1 MPCPLGGGSGRAA
14 TTPPA
19 QSAARVMIGLW
30 LPKPARRF
38 ARRDGSQREP
48 FKRPDMS
55 RSQSRSLNCSIKAV
69 REICGRSVLNNV
81 KGTIRTEAEV
91 HEIGA
96 DRCPSRQI
104 RRGLYHVG
112 PARSALDHNPRAAIL
127 VWRLQDAESRPREQ
141 NGHHVAMV
149 EPRGHIQAR
158 SLDCADL
165 ALDAQTVRRIAHR
178 VIPRQRIR
186 RRTRIDV
193 EDDVVGEYQ
202 SIVKTEL
209 DAAGGR
215 ARHSGENGPC
225 VLRQKR
231 HAGGGALRIERES
244 YELLVFAWQVVPEV
258 VPRNPATF
266 AVLACPDL
274 VQTAASHAL
283 RPGTTVRQNKR
294 EDENRANDSIF

>member
-1 MPCPLGGGSGRAA
+1 M
-14 TTPPA
+14 
-19 QSAARVMIGLW
+19 
-30 LPKPARRF
+30 
-38 ARRDGSQREP
+38 
-48 FKRPDMS
+48 
-55 RSQSRSLNCSIKAV
+55 
-69 REICGRSVLNNV
+69 
-81 KGTIRTEAEV
+81 
-91 HEIGA
+91 
-96 DRCPSRQI
+96 
-104 RRGLYHVG
+104 
-112 PARSALDHNPRAAIL
+112 
-127 VWRLQDAESRPREQ
+127 
-141 NGHHVAMV
+141 
-149 EPRGHIQAR
+149 
-158 SLDCADL
+158 
-165 ALDAQTVRRIAHR
+165 
-178 VIPRQRIR
+178 
-186 RRTRIDV
+186 

-225 VLRQKR
+225 VLSQKR